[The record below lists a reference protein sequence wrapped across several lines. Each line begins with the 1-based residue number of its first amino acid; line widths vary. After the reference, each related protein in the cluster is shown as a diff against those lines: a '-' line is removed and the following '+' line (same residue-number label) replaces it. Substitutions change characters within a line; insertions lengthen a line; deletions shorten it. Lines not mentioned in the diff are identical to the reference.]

1 MDGVLLYEDMIV
13 GHFQPM
19 SCSCGRPLS
28 PTYVSSNVITITMID
43 DQLVRD
49 HSMILMHYCPHKA
62 NLSSTHDENEDD
74 DEDDEDEDDDNDE
87 D

>member
-1 MDGVLLYEDMIV
+1 
-13 GHFQPM
+13 
-19 SCSCGRPLS
+19 
-28 PTYVSSNVITITMID
+28 MID